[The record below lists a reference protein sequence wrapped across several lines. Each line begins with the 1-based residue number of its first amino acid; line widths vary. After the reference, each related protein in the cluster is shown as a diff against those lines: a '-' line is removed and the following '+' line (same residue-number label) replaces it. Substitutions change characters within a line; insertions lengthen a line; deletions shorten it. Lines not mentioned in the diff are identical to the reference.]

1 MTGLTS
7 SNRLN
12 AMASLFDDL
21 DDPLISMDGRRPRVV
36 LPGPDYP
43 GDADWWE
50 SGFDAY
56 AMGWPM
62 VNGGRPMGEAQ
73 SWMHGYFTARVAD
86 LMGAETP
93 EELPDVSEGPSP
105 LDPRSGHGEEDRER
119 VRRGRSTTG
128 ITLEELWSPKT

>member
-1 MTGLTS
+1 
-7 SNRLN
+7 
-12 AMASLFDDL
+12 MASLFDDL

-43 GDADWWE
+43 GDPDWWE

-62 VNGGRPMGEAQ
+62 VNGNRPMEEAQ
-73 SWMHGYFTARVAD
+73 SWMHGYLTARMAD

-93 EELPDVSEGPSP
+93 EGLPDVSEGPSP
-105 LDPRSGHGEEDRER
+105 LDPREGREEDDRER
-119 VRRGRSTTG
+119 VQHGRASR
-128 ITLEELWSPKT
+128 ITLEDLWGPKA